1 MSTFQIHIRENSFLR
16 SDKQELLFLML
27 TLCYFMPFIFVK
39 SLLVAF
45 FFLIHVLISSSR
57 EKMDVTVDLRW
68 LNRSSNSSRFPF
80 NVRRIGVV
88 MFY

>member
-45 FFLIHVLISSSR
+45 FFFNSR
-57 EKMDVTVDLRW
+57 TDFFVQGKDGRNCRSKMAESVQ
-68 LNRSSNSSRFPF
+68 
-80 NVRRIGVV
+80 
-88 MFY
+88 